1 MCSSVIISFTPAFT
15 LTCALLCFRR
25 SLDHD
30 WLLCW
35 TLTYS
40 NCVAPSAVTW
50 KLKTQRNTGLNQRSC
65 WTNWL
70 TFICSWIVLA
80 LLKQLLMIRWAPEG
94 WRRSQRL
101 CGQTGLGR
109 TFQKHFI
116 LLVCCQPVC
125 LHACS
130 LFPFSRS
137 SLFVFCLLF
146 VGCSQSFA
154 NL

>member
-1 MCSSVIISFTPAFT
+1 MCKSSDNLYHCLHTVI
-15 LTCALLCFRR
+15 CVLLCFRR
-25 SLDHD
+25 NLDHD

-80 LLKQLLMIRWAPEG
+80 LLKQLLMIRWAPER
-94 WRRSQRL
+94 WRRRAKALWTNRTLQNILEAFHLACVLPAGLSYIPTVCFLPAGHL
-101 CGQTGLGR
+101 CSYS
-109 TFQKHFI
+109 
-116 LLVCCQPVC
+116 V
-125 LHACS
+125 CS
-130 LFPFSRS
+130 L
-137 SLFVFCLLF
+137 
-146 VGCSQSFA
+146 
-154 NL
+154 